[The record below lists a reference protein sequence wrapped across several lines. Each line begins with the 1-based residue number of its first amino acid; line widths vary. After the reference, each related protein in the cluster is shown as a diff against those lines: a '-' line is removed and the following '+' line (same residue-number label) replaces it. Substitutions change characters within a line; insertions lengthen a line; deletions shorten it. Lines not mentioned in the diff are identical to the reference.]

1 MHDEAAFRR
10 VAAIS
15 AFAAGLLSLAA
26 SVVSGL
32 AVDFDFESLEN
43 PVGMLT
49 AGLDAGAI
57 GLFRWGEILGVFGYC
72 LLFIPLTLYLWYWL
86 NPRSPRMVTLYT
98 ALALTSIALCVIES
112 VVRISIWPPMMLAYP
127 QAAEA
132 QREVLQVVFRAMTD
146 FTFEGLYAINSIL
159 GGLWLLGIGLI
170 LRAERR
176 ALGIAA
182 AIMGV
187 DILGAGIGWLLRV
200 DPLARLELLYFFQ
213 PFWLLWLGIVI
224 LRHAEKDVEL
234 VEMATSA

>member
-1 MHDEAAFRR
+1 MRDESAFRW

-15 AFAAGLLSLAA
+15 AIVAALLSLVASVVAALAVDFNFEFLENPAGLLSAA
-26 SVVSGL
+26 
-32 AVDFDFESLEN
+32 
-43 PVGMLT
+43 
-49 AGLDAGAI
+49 LDAGAI
-57 GLFRWGEILGVFGYC
+57 GLFRFGEILGVFGYC

-112 VVRISIWPPMMLAYP
+112 AVRISIWPTIMLAYP

-132 QREVLQVVFRAMTD
+132 QREVLQVVFSAVTD
-146 FTFEGLYAINSIL
+146 FTFESLYAINSIL
-159 GGLWLLGIGLI
+159 GGLWLLGMGLI

-187 DILGAGIGWLLRV
+187 AILGAGIGWLLRV

-224 LRHAEKDVEL
+224 LRHAEKDEEIVE
-234 VEMATSA
+234 VATTA